1 MFGSAFISSLIHLH
15 TSGTLDKHSIPDIM
29 EILQPIAMKWEE
41 IGRALNVK
49 KQVLD
54 DFANNPELVREGLEG
69 FLRATLNAVD
79 ALTVKTLIDALRS
92 PSVQEED
99 TARALEGHLIG
110 KG

>member
-1 MFGSAFISSLIHLH
+1 M
-15 TSGTLDKHSIPDIM
+15 KV
-29 EILQPIAMKWEE
+29 LQPIAEKWRD
-41 IGRALNVK
+41 IGLALNVK

-54 DFANNPELVREGLEG
+54 DFANNPELVKEGPEG

-79 ALTVKTLIDALRS
+79 TLTVKTLVDALRS

-99 TARALEGHLIG
+99 TAQALEGHLIG